1 VKPALT
7 LGIALAAVAATL
19 SSLVKAGPADR
30 EPVTA
35 ADAMP
40 PYAILTTVR
49 DMGFDPISRP
59 ARRGPYYVL
68 RALDARGVEMNV
80 VADAQ
85 LGDIL
90 SVLPAR
96 PPGFASDRGPRIIH
110 VPQPGERGGIDER
123 ADPQANADD
132 DTEAVRPPRQRVV
145 APPLPQRRSDAPSPP
160 PPVRGGSAY
169 MGPPADGPTPI
180 RPTPHFKTKA
190 EPVEKFEPPRDPP
203 IAPSEPP
210 PAGLRD

>member
-7 LGIALAAVAATL
+7 LGIALAAVAATF
-19 SSLVKAGPADR
+19 SSFVKAGPSDR

-85 LGDIL
+85 AGDIL
-90 SVLPAR
+90 SVVPAR
-96 PPGFASDRGPRIIH
+96 RPGMAYNRGPRIIH
-110 VPQPGERGGIDER
+110 VPQPGERSGVNER
-123 ADPQANADD
+123 AEPRANADD
-132 DTEAVRPPRQRVV
+132 DSEAVPPPRPRVV
-145 APPLPQRRSDAPSPP
+145 APPPPQRRSDAPP
-160 PPVRGGSAY
+160 PPVRGRSAY
-169 MGPPADGPTPI
+169 MGPPPDGPTPI
-180 RPTPHFKTKA
+180 RPTPRFKTTA
-190 EPVEKFEPPRDPP
+190 DPAEKFEPRDPP

-210 PAGLRD
+210 PAGLRN